1 MDIKKIPLSEA
12 EAERLAI
19 LTEEAGEVLQEIGK
33 ITRHGFD
40 SDWPK
45 GSGNTNRKKLEKELG
60 HLLFMID
67 FMIVNGDISKE
78 NIEKSAR
85 EKNESIKLWLHHNE
99 V

>member
-1 MDIKKIPLSEA
+1 MKTEKDKLSEA

-33 ITRHGFD
+33 ISRHGFD

-45 GSGNTNRKKLEKELG
+45 GSGNTNRRKLEKEIG
-60 HLLFMID
+60 HFIFMVD

-78 NIEKSAR
+78 NIEASAK
-85 EKNESIKLWLHHNE
+85 EKNETIKPWLHHNK